1 MLILLMLAL
10 AASDSEVKAAPQ
22 VLRTETA
29 LLAPGQDSWFRPGAT
44 SFGSS
49 VAVGRDQRPLDSL
62 SAEASP
68 EMICTIRVLKSDPK
82 FDARIV
88 RPAPPDLD
96 PKIVRPSPCKK

>member
-10 AASDSEVKAAPQ
+10 AASDSGAKATPPLLRAEV
-22 VLRTETA
+22 A
-29 LLAPGQDSWFRPGAT
+29 LMVPGPDSWFRPGVA

-49 VAVGRDQRPLDSL
+49 VTVGRAERPLDAPTADTS
-62 SAEASP
+62 S
-68 EMICTIRVLKSDPK
+68 EMICTIRVLKPDPK
-82 FDARIV
+82 FDARIA

>member
-29 LLAPGQDSWFRPGAT
+29 LLAPGQDSWFRPGVT
-44 SFGSS
+44 S
-49 VAVGRDQRPLDSL
+49 
-62 SAEASP
+62 SAEASA
-68 EMICTIRVLKSDPK
+68 EMICTIRVFKTDPK